1 MSIFQIISI
10 FFAFFMMY
18 VIRIH
23 KRKADLNTIE
33 ISFWYSIWSIFIIIA
48 LFPNLLLGI
57 TDVLN
62 FARVFDLLIVIAF
75 MILSFVIFS
84 TYLSQ
89 KETDKKIEKL
99 IRDTAHNER
108 LKDAKKKT

>member
-10 FFAFFMMY
+10 FFALFMMY
-18 VIRIH
+18 VIGIH
-23 KRKADLNTIE
+23 KRKAALNTVE
-33 ISFWYSIWSIFIIIA
+33 VSFWYSIWFVFIVIA
-48 LFPNLLLGI
+48 MFPNFLLGI
-57 TDVLN
+57 THVLN

-89 KETDKKIEKL
+89 KETNKKIEKL
-99 IRDTAHNER
+99 IRDAAHHER
-108 LKDAKKKT
+108 LKDDKE